1 MRRCFTLLIVC
12 ILGLNYA
19 AAQEVVVRVSDFGAV
34 PNDGKDDLKKIR
46 KAFKKAETVGATKIL
61 FEAGVYDLFCGNV
74 QAEEALVLNHVP
86 NLEMTGAVDAD
97 GNPATTLLRHYDMGH
112 DLKARNLLRINE
124 CLNFK
129 LSNMVFDNY
138 PRYMTSGEVTFNDGK
153 NVAIRIF
160 EGCTLLDES
169 LMYCANLWDLDTR
182 NLKHAQ
188 SVTYGGGVTRK
199 ADEYAVRVVNH
210 PERVVKVRS
219 EDVARKVEVGD
230 GISWHFGWNGTQ
242 VDFWKCDNM
251 MMENVHSYSAIG
263 FHFQSSLCR
272 NIKGHKVRIGREGPD
287 LNCGSRDA
295 WKLWLCMGDI
305 HMDDIYMDGVR
316 WDGQNVHG
324 KHLYV
329 VGTEGTNKVYFTYN
343 GMAIERIEPGDK
355 IGMWKNDSTE
365 IMMTVKKYDLL
376 PPTAEYKKLAYAIF
390 EEPIPEFISS
400 NTVCNPHSHTCQ
412 YILENSE
419 FENIAGNA
427 SLLRNN
433 SSIVRNCS
441 FHHIMYP
448 AVLLGGDLDNES
460 VTGRN
465 LLVEGCEFVD
475 CAWVARNGAKAPVAA
490 GIHKYKDF
498 TIPYIYDM
506 KILNNR
512 FVDSNTAIHLI
523 KVDGVEIK
531 GNTFEN
537 CNEKVK
543 LDKCLNVDS
552 DVE

>member
-1 MRRCFTLLIVC
+1 MRPFEVNSYIGRTQDIGLIKQNQDSKPLMQQHT
-12 ILGLNYA
+12 I
-19 AAQEVVVRVSDFGAV
+19 AQNFEKHV
-34 PNDGKDDLKKIR
+34 DDR
-46 KAFKKAETVGATKIL
+46 ME
-61 FEAGVYDLFCGNV
+61 
-74 QAEEALVLNHVP
+74 Q
-86 NLEMTGAVDAD
+86 
-97 GNPATTLLRHYDMGH
+97 
-112 DLKARNLLRINE
+112 
-124 CLNFK
+124 
-129 LSNMVFDNY
+129 
-138 PRYMTSGEVTFNDGK
+138 
-153 NVAIRIF
+153 
-160 EGCTLLDES
+160 
-169 LMYCANLWDLDTR
+169 
-182 NLKHAQ
+182 
-188 SVTYGGGVTRK
+188 
-199 ADEYAVRVVNH
+199 VNH
-210 PERVVKVRS
+210 K
-219 EDVARKVEVGD
+219 
-230 GISWHFGWNGTQ
+230 
-242 VDFWKCDNM
+242 
-251 MMENVHSYSAIG
+251 
-263 FHFQSSLCR
+263 
-272 NIKGHKVRIGREGPD
+272 
-287 LNCGSRDA
+287 
-295 WKLWLCMGDI
+295 
-305 HMDDIYMDGVR
+305 
-316 WDGQNVHG
+316 
-324 KHLYV
+324 
-329 VGTEGTNKVYFTYN
+329 
-343 GMAIERIEPGDK
+343 
-355 IGMWKNDSTE
+355 
-365 IMMTVKKYDLL
+365 
-376 PPTAEYKKLAYAIF
+376 
-390 EEPIPEFISS
+390 
-400 NTVCNPHSHTCQ
+400 
-412 YILENSE
+412 ENSE